1 MLEWS
6 IYFYAD
12 IAIKQIQKVKNLSIG
27 FLLLFA
33 LSSFSNLEDEVFLD
47 NSEKI
52 SSIYET
58 LKGANKPDFELFEKA
73 YLGYIDL
80 KLSGFLSLEKEILSI
95 VDFRLASNKERLWVI
110 DLKSKTILH
119 HTLVAHGKAS
129 GEEYALDFSNE
140 KNSHKSSLGFYITEE
155 TYVGKN
161 GLSLRLRGLERGFNT
176 NARDRYV
183 VIHGADYATK
193 SYINEHGTLGHS
205 EGCPA
210 VPMGEHLNI
219 IEITK
224 EGTCLFIYF
233 PDDAYL
239 RKSNFM
245 MDVF

>member
-1 MLEWS
+1 M
-6 IYFYAD
+6 
-12 IAIKQIQKVKNLSIG
+12 KNLIFG
-27 FLLLFA
+27 CLFLLG
-33 LSSFSNLEDEVFLD
+33 LSSWTISGEESKDAVL
-47 NSEKI
+47 I
-52 SSIYET
+52 SSIYED
-58 LKGANKPDFELFEKA
+58 LQGAKKPDFELFEKA

-80 KLSGFLSLEKEILSI
+80 KLSGYLNLEKEILSI
-95 VDFRLASNKERLWVI
+95 VDFRVSSNEERLWVI

-119 HTLVAHGKAS
+119 HTLVAHGEAS
-129 GEEYALDFSNE
+129 GKEYALDFSNDL
-140 KNSHKSSLGFYITEE
+140 NSHKSSLGFYITEE
-155 TYVGKN
+155 TYEGKN

-176 NARDRYV
+176 NASERYV

-193 SYINEHGTLGHS
+193 SYLKEKGTLGNS

-224 EGTCLFIYF
+224 EGTCLFLYF

-245 MDVF
+245 MDVFGSK

>member
-1 MLEWS
+1 M
-6 IYFYAD
+6 
-12 IAIKQIQKVKNLSIG
+12 KNFTIG
-27 FLLLFA
+27 CLLLFA
-33 LSSFSNLEDEVFLD
+33 LSSFSEDEREVC
-47 NSEKI
+47 SEYSVKI

-58 LKGANKPDFELFEKA
+58 LKGAKKPDFELFEKA

-80 KLSGFLSLEKEILSI
+80 KLSGYLSLEKEILSI
-95 VDFRLASNKERLWVI
+95 VDFRVESSKERFWII

-119 HTLVAHGKAS
+119 HTLVAHGEGS
-129 GEEYALDFSNE
+129 GKEYALDFSNE
-140 KNSHKSSLGFYITEE
+140 INSHKSSLGFYITEE
-155 TYVGKN
+155 TYIGKN

-176 NARDRYV
+176 NARERYV
-183 VIHGADYATK
+183 VIHGAEYATK
-193 SYINEHGTLGHS
+193 GYLKENGMLGNS

-239 RKSNFM
+239 RQSSFM

>member
-1 MLEWS
+1 M
-6 IYFYAD
+6 
-12 IAIKQIQKVKNLSIG
+12 KHLSIG
-27 FLLLFA
+27 LLLLFV
-33 LSSFSNLEDEVFLD
+33 LSSFSVLEGEDLSK
-47 NSEKI
+47 NSVKI
-52 SSIYET
+52 SSIYEA
-58 LKGANKPDFELFEKA
+58 LKGAKKPDFELFEKA

-80 KLSGFLSLEKEILSI
+80 KLSGFLSVDKEVLSI
-95 VDFRLASNKERLWVI
+95 VDFRVASNKERLWVI

-119 HTLVAHGKAS
+119 HTLVAHGEGS
-129 GEEYALDFSNE
+129 GKEYALDFSNE
-140 KNSHKSSLGFYITEE
+140 INSHKSSLGFYITED

-176 NARDRYV
+176 NALERYV
-183 VIHGADYATK
+183 VIHGADYATE
-193 SYINEHGTLGHS
+193 SYLKENGILGNS
-205 EGCPA
+205 KGCPA

-239 RKSNFM
+239 RQSNFI